1 MKPITKPIMKPKTQL
16 NLPTNKQT
24 GLTLIEI
31 MIAITLSLFLL
42 GGLLQMVSANKQT
55 YRVQDAM
62 ARVQE
67 NGRFSLHFL
76 SKDIR
81 MAGFMGCSNTS
92 GGLTV
97 TNNVKSTAYDADA
110 YAAAGQF
117 DGNSAVVGYSYTT
130 GTLPTE
136 LSSLGLTAGT
146 DVGDIMENTD
156 VLFLRRA
163 ASCPGGNV
171 VGHNNSTTGGPT
183 AASMKI
189 EDNTFCQI
197 QQDDIVMV
205 SNCETA
211 EIFGVSNVVSS
222 GGFDN
227 IAHGANNNNSPKLA
241 NGYGADSFLFKMKSE
256 IYYIG
261 VGASGQPALFKREL
275 RIVSANTAGLA
286 NQEQVEGVED
296 MTILY
301 GEDRGTLDGT
311 ADAYVTAA
319 NVFDMENVV
328 SIRVTATARTLED
341 NIATSVNNGD
351 HRIRREFSTTIGIR
365 NRIS

>member
-16 NLPTNKQT
+16 NLTTNKQA

-42 GGLLQMVSANKQT
+42 GGLLQLVSSNKQT

-97 TNNVKSTAYDADA
+97 TNNVKATAYS
-110 YAAAGQF
+110 AAAYTAGGDF
-117 DGNSAVVGYSYTT
+117 DGNSAVVGLSYTT

-136 LSSLGLTAGT
+136 LSSLGFVADGSE
-146 DVGDIMENTD
+146 GSIMPNTD
-156 VLFLRRA
+156 ALFLRRA
-163 ASCPGGNV
+163 ESCPGGKV
-171 VGHNNSTTGGPT
+171 AEHNNNTTGGNS
-183 AASMKI
+183 AQMKI
-189 EDNTFCQI
+189 EDNSICNI

-211 EIFGVSNVVSS
+211 DIFGVSNVVNSS
-222 GGFDN
+222 GGGSPHDT
-227 IAHGANNNNSPKLA
+227 IAHGANKNNAPPTLS

-256 IYYIG
+256 VYYIG

-275 RIVSANTAGLA
+275 AIGALN
-286 NQEQVEGVED
+286 NQELVEGIEG

-301 GEDRGTLDGT
+301 GEDRGSLDGT

-328 SIRVTATARTLED
+328 SIRITATARTLED
-341 NIATSVNNGD
+341 NIATTESADND
-351 HRIRREFSTTIGIR
+351 YRIRRSFTTTIGIR

>member
-1 MKPITKPIMKPKTQL
+1 MKPIMKPKTQL

-42 GGLLQMVSANKQT
+42 GGLLQLVASNKQT

-81 MAGFMGCSNTS
+81 MAGFMGCSNIS
-92 GGLTV
+92 GGGLTT
-97 TNNVKSTAYDADA
+97 TNNVDPSKYGADA
-110 YAAAGQF
+110 AAAAASF
-117 DGNSAVVGYSYTT
+117 DGNSAIVGYSYTT

-136 LSSLGLTAGT
+136 LSDLGLVAGT
-146 DVGDIMENTD
+146 DEGNIMDNTD

-163 ASCPGGNV
+163 ASCPGGNIESHTNT
-171 VGHNNSTTGGPT
+171 VGS
-183 AASMKI
+183 ASMKI
-189 EDNTFCQI
+189 ADNSICQI

-205 SNCETA
+205 TNCETA
-211 EIFGVSNVVSS
+211 EIFGVSNVILPANP
-222 GGFDN
+222 GDTYAT
-227 IAHGANNNNSPKLA
+227 IAHGSNNNLSPQLA
-241 NGYGADSFLFKMKSE
+241 NGYGADSFILKMKSE

-275 RIVSANTAGLA
+275 AIGALT
-286 NQEQVEGVED
+286 NQELVEGVEN

-319 NVFDMENVV
+319 NVADMENVV
-328 SIRVTATARTLED
+328 SIRITATARTLED
-341 NIATSVNNGD
+341 NIATTESADND
-351 HRIRREFSTTIGIR
+351 YRIRRSFTTTIGIR